1 MKTAIN
7 SFKRKNNA
15 QTSAAAECDDLNLSS
30 SDENET
36 TKKVAPGRSE
46 KERSSIRITKRKK

>member
-15 QTSAAAECDDLNLSS
+15 QTSAAAKCDDLNLS